1 LQSRNSIL
9 SKIRT
14 HRAAFL
20 LALALGVSCIA
31 CRQTTVMAGDAEVPT
46 ATVREVDLQ
55 LKVFTKGA
63 LHTEQ
68 SRGISAPP
76 IAGGTLQIVQL
87 AAAGTQVRAGDVVL
101 EFDPSQQEY
110 NLAQNRSDLEQADQE
125 IVKAKA
131 DAAVQ
136 TAEDQTALLKAKYAV
151 RKAELEVSKN
161 ELLSQIDG
169 QKNILALEEAKRALT
184 QLEQDIRSHG
194 ASNDAALA
202 ISQEKHHKARLEM
215 DQAELNI
222 KNMKISSPIDGLMV
236 IHGNRD
242 STGGFFM
249 DGMTL
254 PDYHVGDQVNPGSSI
269 AEVIDSSHLEIS
281 AQVGETDRTN
291 LKTGQSVEIKVDAL
305 PGESFT
311 GKVRTV
317 GGATAREFWDD
328 NAKHKFDVAIQL
340 DRADPRLRPGFETQL
355 SILGDHL
362 AGAVSLPAEA
372 VFEHDGKKIVYCE
385 RGRGFEMQEVKV
397 RALSEGRAILEG
409 IPVGTVVALV
419 NPDKKRSGKPKENAS
434 STPSLGASSN

>member
-1 LQSRNSIL
+1 MLNSE
-9 SKIRT
+9 RT
-14 HRAAFL
+14 RAAAFL
-20 LALALGVSCIA
+20 LALALAGSSLA
-31 CRQTTVMAGDAEVPT
+31 CRQTTALAGDAEIPT
-46 ATVREVDLQ
+46 ATVKEVDLQ

-63 LHTEQ
+63 LRTEQ
-68 SRGISAPP
+68 SRVVLAPP
-76 IAGGTLQIVQL
+76 IAGGTLQIIQL
-87 AAAGTQVRAGDVVL
+87 AAAGTQVHTGDMVL

-136 TAEDQTALLKAKYAV
+136 TAEDQTGLLKARFAV

-161 ELLSQIDG
+161 EILSRIDG
-169 QKNILALEEAKRALT
+169 QKNVLALEEAKRALA
-184 QLEQDIRSHG
+184 QLEQDIRSHS
-194 ASNDAALA
+194 ASNEAALA
-202 ISQEKHHKARLEM
+202 ISQEKHHKAQLAM
-215 DQAELNI
+215 DQAQE
-222 KNMKISSPIDGLMV
+222 NMKKMRITSPIDGLMV

-281 AQVGETDRTN
+281 AQVSETERTN
-291 LKTGQSVEIKVDAL
+291 LQTGQSVDIKIDAL
-305 PGESFT
+305 PGESFS

-328 NAKHKFDVAIQL
+328 NTKHKFDVAIVL
-340 DRADPRLRPGFETQL
+340 DRVDPRLRPGFEARL
-355 SILGDHL
+355 SILGERL
-362 AGAVSLPAEA
+362 TRAVFLPAEA
-372 VFEHDGKKIVYCE
+372 VFDHDGKKIVYCA
-385 RGRGFEMQEVKV
+385 RGRSFEMQEVKV
-397 RALSEGRAILEG
+397 RAISDGQAVLEG

-419 NPDKKRSGKPKENAS
+419 NPEKQRSGKPKESGSAAP
-434 STPSLGASSN
+434 TLGASAN

>member
-1 LQSRNSIL
+1 ML
-9 SKIRT
+9 SKRRT
-14 HRAAFL
+14 RAAAFL
-20 LALALGVSCIA
+20 LALAAGGSGIA
-31 CRQTTVMAGDAEVPT
+31 CRQTTVIASDTEIPT
-46 ATVREVDLQ
+46 ATVKEVDLQ

-68 SRGISAPP
+68 SRVISAPP
-76 IAGGTLQIVQL
+76 IAGGTLQIIQL
-87 AAAGTQVRAGDVVL
+87 AAAGAQVHMGDVVL

-161 ELLSQIDG
+161 EILSPIDG
-169 QKNILALEEAKRALT
+169 QKNILGLDEAKRALA
-184 QLEQDIRSHG
+184 QLQQDIRSHG

-202 ISQEKHHKARLEM
+202 ISQEKHHKAQLAM
-215 DQAELNI
+215 DRAELNI

-269 AEVIDSSHLEIS
+269 AEVIDSSRLEIS

-291 LKTGQSVEIKVDAL
+291 VKAGQSVDIKVDAL
-305 PGESFT
+305 PGETFS

-328 NAKHKFDVAIQL
+328 NAKHKFDVAIQI
-340 DRADPRLRPGFETQL
+340 DRVDPRLRPGFEAQL

-362 AGAVSLPAEA
+362 AKAVSLPAEA

-419 NPDKKRSGKPKENAS
+419 NPDKKRSGKPKESGSA
-434 STPSLGASSN
+434 TPSLGADSN

>member
-1 LQSRNSIL
+1 VLKNG
-9 SKIRT
+9 RT
-14 HRAAFL
+14 NAATFL
-20 LALALGVSCIA
+20 LALALGGGSMG
-31 CRQTTVMAGDAEVPT
+31 CRQKTVMAGDGEIPT
-46 ATVREVDLQ
+46 ATVKEVDLQ

-68 SRGISAPP
+68 SRGVSAPP
-76 IAGGTLQIVQL
+76 IAGGTLQIIRL
-87 AAAGTQVRAGDVVL
+87 AGAGTQVHAGDVVL

-161 ELLSQIDG
+161 EILSKIDG
-169 QKNILALEEAKRALT
+169 QKNVLGLDEAKRALT
-184 QLEQDIRSHG
+184 QLEQDIRSHS
-194 ASNDAALA
+194 ASNEAALA
-202 ISQEKHHKARLEM
+202 ISQEKHHKARLAM

-222 KNMKISSPIDGLMV
+222 KNMRITSPIDGLMV

-242 STGGFFM
+242 STGGFFFG
-249 DGMTL
+249 GMTL

-281 AQVGETDRTN
+281 AQVDETDRTN
-291 LKTGQSVEIKVDAL
+291 LKTGQSVDIKIDAL
-305 PGESFT
+305 PGETFK
-311 GKVRTV
+311 GKVRMV

-328 NAKHKFDVAIQL
+328 NTKHKFDLAIQL
-340 DRADPRLRPGFETQL
+340 DRADPRLRAGFEAQL
-355 SILGDHL
+355 SILGDQL
-362 AGAVSLPAEA
+362 TRAVSLPAEA

-385 RGRGFEMQEVKV
+385 RGRGFEMQEVKI

-419 NPDKKRSGKPKENAS
+419 NPEKKRTEKPKESGSAS
-434 STPSLGASSN
+434 PSLGTSSN

>member
-1 LQSRNSIL
+1 MV
-9 SKIRT
+9 SKRRT
-14 HRAAFL
+14 RAASFL
-20 LALALGVSCIA
+20 LALALGESSIA
-31 CRQTTVMAGDAEVPT
+31 CRQTTVIASDAEIPT
-46 ATVREVDLQ
+46 ATVKEVDLQ

-68 SRGISAPP
+68 SRVVSAPP
-76 IAGGTLQIVQL
+76 IAGGTLQIIQL
-87 AAAGTQVRAGDVVL
+87 AVAGTHVHAGDVVL

-110 NLAQNRSDLEQADQE
+110 NLAQNRSDLAQADQE

-161 ELLSQIDG
+161 ELLSQIDA
-169 QKNILALEEAKRALT
+169 QKNVLALEEAKRALT

-202 ISQEKHHKARLEM
+202 ISQEKHHKAQLAM
-215 DQAELNI
+215 DQAERNI
-222 KNMKISSPIDGLMV
+222 KNMRIASPIDGLMV

-254 PDYHVGDQVNPGSSI
+254 PDYHIGDQVNPGSSI
-269 AEVIDSSHLEIS
+269 AEVIDSSRLEIS

-291 LKTGQSVEIKVDAL
+291 LKTGQSVDIKVDAL

-340 DRADPRLRPGFETQL
+340 DRADPRLRPGFEAQL

-362 AGAVSLPAEA
+362 TKAVSLPAEA

-409 IPVGTVVALV
+409 VQVGTVVALV
-419 NPDKKRSGKPKENAS
+419 NPDKKRSGKPKESGGA
-434 STPSLGASSN
+434 TPSLGTSSN

>member
-1 LQSRNSIL
+1 MQSRNSIL

-362 AGAVSLPAEA
+362 ARAVSLPAEA

>member
-1 LQSRNSIL
+1 MQSRNSIL

>member
-1 LQSRNSIL
+1 MLR
-9 SKIRT
+9 KGRT
-14 HRAAFL
+14 RAAAFL
-20 LALALGVSCIA
+20 LALAMGASGIA
-31 CRQTTVMAGDAEVPT
+31 CRQTTVIASDADIPT
-46 ATVREVDLQ
+46 ATVKEVDLQ
-55 LKVFTKGA
+55 LKVFTKGE

-68 SRGISAPP
+68 SRAVSAPA
-76 IAGGTLQIVQL
+76 IAGGTLQIIQL
-87 AAAGTQVRAGDVVL
+87 AAAGTKVHAGDVVL

-110 NLAQNRSDLEQADQE
+110 NLAQNRSDLQQADQE

-161 ELLSQIDG
+161 EILSSIDG
-169 QKNILALEEAKRALT
+169 QKNLLALEEAKRALT

-202 ISQEKHHKARLEM
+202 ISQEKHHKAQLAM
-215 DQAELNI
+215 DRAELNI
-222 KNMKISSPIDGLMV
+222 KNMRIASAIDGLMV

-269 AEVIDSSHLEIS
+269 AEVIDSSRLEIS

-291 LKTGQSVEIKVDAL
+291 LKAGQSVEIKVDAL
-305 PGESFT
+305 PGETFSGT
-311 GKVRTV
+311 VRTV

-340 DRADPRLRPGFETQL
+340 DRVDQRLRPGFEAQL

-362 AGAVSLPAEA
+362 TRAVSLPAEA

-419 NPDKKRSGKPKENAS
+419 NPEKKRSGKPKEGGSA
-434 STPSLGASSN
+434 TPSLGASSN

>member
-1 LQSRNSIL
+1 MLR
-9 SKIRT
+9 KKRM
-14 HRAAFL
+14 RVAAFL
-20 LALALGVSCIA
+20 LAVGLGVSGIA
-31 CRQTTVMAGDAEVPT
+31 CRQTTVLAGDAEVPT
-46 ATVREVDLQ
+46 TTVKEVDLQ

-68 SRGISAPP
+68 SRGLSAPP

-87 AAAGTQVRAGDVVL
+87 AAAGAHVRAGEVVL

-136 TAEDQTALLKAKYAV
+136 TAEDQTALLKAKYTV

-161 ELLSQIDG
+161 EILSSIDA
-169 QKNILALEEAKRALT
+169 QKNVLALDEAKRALT

-222 KNMKISSPIDGLMV
+222 KNMKITSPIDGLMV

-340 DRADPRLRPGFETQL
+340 DRADPRLRPGFEAQL

-362 AGAVSLPAEA
+362 TRAVSLPAEA
-372 VFEHDGKKIVYCE
+372 VFEHAEKKIVYCE

-397 RALSEGRAILEG
+397 LALSEGRAILEG

-419 NPDKKRSGKPKENAS
+419 NPDKKGSGKPKEAGS
-434 STPSLGASSN
+434 VTPSLGASSN

>member
-1 LQSRNSIL
+1 ML
-9 SKIRT
+9 SKRRT
-14 HRAAFL
+14 RKAAFL
-20 LALALGVSCIA
+20 LALVLGGGSFA
-31 CRQTTVMAGDAEVPT
+31 CRQTTVLAGDTEIPT
-46 ATVREVDLQ
+46 ATVKEVDLQ

-68 SRGISAPP
+68 SRVVSAPP

-87 AAAGTQVRAGDVVL
+87 TAAGAQVHAGEVVL

-136 TAEDQTALLKAKYAV
+136 LAEDQTAHLKAKYAV
-151 RKAELEVSKN
+151 RKAELDVRKN
-161 ELLSQIDG
+161 EILSQIDG
-169 QKNILALEEAKRALT
+169 QKNALALEEAKRALA

-215 DQAELNI
+215 DRAELNI
-222 KNMKISSPIDGLMV
+222 KNMKITSPIDGLMV
-236 IHGNRD
+236 IRGNRD
-242 STGGFFM
+242 STGGIFM
-249 DGMTL
+249 DGMSL
-254 PDYHVGDQVNPGSSI
+254 PDYHVGDQVNPGSAI
-269 AEVIDSSHLEIS
+269 AEVIDGSHLEIS

-291 LKTGQSVEIKVDAL
+291 LKTGQSVEINIDAL

-317 GGATAREFWDD
+317 GGATAGEFWDD
-328 NAKHKFDVAIQL
+328 SSKHKFDVAIQL
-340 DRADPRLRPGFETQL
+340 DRADPRLRPGFEARL

-362 AGAVSLPAEA
+362 TRAVSLPAEA
-372 VFEHDGKKIVYCE
+372 VFEHAGRKIVYCE

-397 RALSEGRAILEG
+397 RALSEGQAILEG
-409 IPVGTVVALV
+409 VPVGTVVALV
-419 NPDKKRSGKPKENAS
+419 NPEKKRPAKSKEGGNAA
-434 STPSLGASSN
+434 PSLGASSN